1 MLVLFTDTDTDI
13 TPQIARE
20 FGYHLISMPYSI
32 EGETIYPYEDFE
44 TFDAHAFYDR
54 LRGGVLPN
62 TSAISAESYK
72 KYFEP
77 HFQNGDDILYVH
89 FSAAMTATF
98 EEMKKA
104 VDELK
109 AQYPDRKFYT
119 IDTKGI
125 TIGSL
130 NIVEEIGDL
139 YQSGKT
145 IEEILSWAETEV
157 DHFAVYFFADDLK
170 FFKHSG
176 RVSGLAGTMGT
187 LLGIRP
193 IIYMNEEG
201 KMVSVGKEKGRAK
214 ALARLI
220 SYVEL
225 LGDEIEKH
233 RVIVAHTDAPD
244 LVNEA
249 IRLLKEKFGDLTIQ
263 VVDVNPTAGS
273 HCGPSTVGISFHAKR
288 RTL

>member
-13 TPQIARE
+13 TPRVAKDL
-20 FGYHLISMPYSI
+20 GYHLISMPYSI
-32 EGETIYPYEDFE
+32 DGVTTYPYEDFE
-44 TFDAHAFYDR
+44 EFNAHEFYDM

-62 TSAISAESYK
+62 TSGISAESYK

-77 HFQNGDDILYVH
+77 HFQAGNDILYVH

-98 EEMKKA
+98 AEMDKA
-104 VDELK
+104 VAELK
-109 AQYPDRKFYT
+109 EKYPDRKFYT

-139 YQSGKT
+139 YQAGKSVD
-145 IEEILSWAETEV
+145 EILEWARNEV
-157 DHFAVYFFADDLK
+157 DHFAVYFFADDLR

-193 IIYMNEEG
+193 IICMNSEG

-214 ALARLI
+214 ALSRLI
-220 SYVEL
+220 QYVEE
-225 LGDEIEKH
+225 LGSDIDKH
-233 RVIVAHTDAPD
+233 RVIVAHTDAP
-244 LVNEA
+244 EIAQQA
-249 IRLLKEKFGDLTIQ
+249 IDMLKEKFGNDLRIEL
-263 VVDVNPTAGS
+263 VDVNPTAGS
-273 HCGPSTVGISFHAKR
+273 HCGPSTVGISFHSIHR
-288 RTL
+288 

>member
-1 MLVLFTDTDTDI
+1 MLILFTDTDTDI
-13 TPQIARE
+13 TPRVAKDL
-20 FGYHLISMPYSI
+20 GYHLISMPYSI
-32 EGETIYPYEDFE
+32 DGVTTYPYEDFE
-44 TFDAHAFYDR
+44 EFNAHEFYDM

-62 TSAISAESYK
+62 TSGISAESYK

-77 HFQNGDDILYVH
+77 HFQAGNDILYVH

-98 EEMKKA
+98 AEMDKA
-104 VDELK
+104 VAELK
-109 AQYPDRKFYT
+109 EKYPDRKFYT

-139 YQSGKT
+139 YQAGKSVD
-145 IEEILSWAETEV
+145 EILEWARNEV
-157 DHFAVYFFADDLK
+157 DHFAVYFFADDLR

-193 IIYMNEEG
+193 IICMNSEG

-214 ALARLI
+214 ALSRLI
-220 SYVEL
+220 QYVEE
-225 LGDEIEKH
+225 LGSDIDKH
-233 RVIVAHTDAPD
+233 RVIVAHTDAP
-244 LVNEA
+244 EIAQQA
-249 IRLLKEKFGDLTIQ
+249 IDMLKEKFGNDLRIEL
-263 VVDVNPTAGS
+263 VDVNPTAGS
-273 HCGPSTVGISFHAKR
+273 HCGPSTVGISFHSIHR
-288 RTL
+288 